1 MSTTFEKVSAQ
12 AAAFSVSA
20 RLDHGRHLIGP
31 VELKQLFDEVDRLR
45 ERIRRLEEAL
55 EAVAVIAP
63 RIVRAIPEYAHEMK
77 LVAKTKEAKP

>member
-31 VELKQLFDEVDRLR
+31 VELKQLFDEMDRLR
-45 ERIRRLEEAL
+45 ERIRRMEEAGD
-55 EAVAVIAP
+55 AMAF
-63 RIVRAIPEYAHEMK
+63 AIDAATRDGMHKMRK
-77 LVAKTKEAKP
+77 DWRKAKEAKP